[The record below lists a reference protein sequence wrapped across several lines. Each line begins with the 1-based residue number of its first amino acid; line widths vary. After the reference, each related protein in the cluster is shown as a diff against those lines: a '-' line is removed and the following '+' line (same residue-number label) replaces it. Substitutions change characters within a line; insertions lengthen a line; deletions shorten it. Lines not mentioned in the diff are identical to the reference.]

1 MRRLRAA
8 LPVVITAAAMLAAAC
23 AKPPAE
29 QEPAVGMLEKEA
41 LKLVAKLDDAWM
53 RKDVAAV
60 SRMLAPEY
68 VYFTS
73 KGGVSDLA
81 ATRAML
87 ASPGYRLERSDRQ
100 ETKAYRHGS
109 TVVVSSRWRG
119 AGVFD
124 GKPFTDDQRCS
135 VVIAFSGGSGH
146 VLSEHCT
153 AIATP

>member
-81 ATRAML
+81 ATRSML
-87 ASPGYRLERSDRQ
+87 A
-100 ETKAYRHGS
+100 
-109 TVVVSSRWRG
+109 
-119 AGVFD
+119 
-124 GKPFTDDQRCS
+124 
-135 VVIAFSGGSGH
+135 
-146 VLSEHCT
+146 
-153 AIATP
+153 

>member
-1 MRRLRAA
+1 MIVGGGAAFVGGAA
-8 LPVVITAAAMLAAAC
+8 LLSALAC
-23 AKPPAE
+23 ARPAE
-29 QEPAVGMLEKEA
+29 APPSAGGMLEKEA
-41 LKLVAKLDDAWM
+41 LKLVARLDDAWM
-53 RKDVAAV
+53 RKDLAAV
-60 SRMLAPEY
+60 SKLLAPEY
-68 VYFTS
+68 VYFSS
-73 KGGVSDLA
+73 KGAVSDLA

-87 ASPGYRLERSDRQ
+87 ASPGYRLERSQRD

-135 VVIAFSGGSGH
+135 VVVAFAGGSGH

-153 AIATP
+153 GIQ